1 MRTASIL
8 FLVLSYA
15 LLPLNFITAKE
26 PIPTPANDPIVGSI
40 EPYLFRQILKNQN
53 LEDSIANHWRDPGL
67 QELVKKHGIQLFGG
81 PMLGDV
87 TSTSAK
93 FWLRATSPCS
103 ITLKITEPNPENP
116 SILTFKAKATE
127 ANDLTVVVEANG
139 LKPFTEYIANFSDE
153 NGPVGRRENRFR
165 TSPALGQK
173 ERFSVAFGGGARYN
187 PPKERIW
194 KTVANRNPH
203 AFLFLGD
210 NLYQDKPTHRNL
222 QRVYYYRRQ
231 MRPEFIE
238 LSATTACYAIW
249 DDHDFGANDVSGG
262 IEPFKP
268 AWKLPVWK
276 VFKENW
282 PNPYFGGGEK
292 QPGCWFDFSI
302 GDVDFFMTDGRYYRD
317 FKKGTMLGP
326 VQKQWL
332 KEKLSNSKATFKVIA
347 SGTLWTETA
356 DKGGKDSWW
365 GVPEERE
372 EIFSL
377 IDEKNIGGVI
387 LLSADRHRTDVYKIK
402 RLNGYDLYEF
412 ETSKLTNNH
421 THGTKK
427 EALFSYNKGNFFGL
441 LDFDL
446 TKKDPEMTF
455 RCITMEDEEV
465 YNLTLRESQL
475 SHSGIKLE
483 NGPKFNF
490 DYRKKGPHGSPN
502 SIEAVVQDS
511 AVVFEVKS
519 GSGIGSGKIKLREG
533 NWPKKVFVRLHLAGL
548 EGFKVSNGK
557 KILKGFHM
565 SNKSNGTRKEE
576 LKIRMLDAKG
586 NPVEGKYLLKFS
598 GSNKVPSE
606 RLKGY
611 FEVTIPAVLLS
622 QDVKELEINWVDFYR
637 R

>member
-1 MRTASIL
+1 MVGPMEPYFFKKIL
-8 FLVLSYA
+8 NGRDL
-15 LLPLNFITAKE
+15 
-26 PIPTPANDPIVGSI
+26 DGSI
-40 EPYLFRQILKNQN
+40 AQHWKDPELQAILK
-53 LEDSIANHWRDPGL
+53 
-67 QELVKKHGIQLFGG
+67 KHEIDLFGG

-87 TSTSAK
+87 TATTAK
-93 FWLRATSPCS
+93 FWLRATRPGKLIVKVNESASGKPV
-103 ITLKITEPNPENP
+103 
-116 SILTFKAKATE
+116 FQAE
-127 ANDLTVVVEANG
+127 AMAAQENDLVVVLAVEG
-139 LKPFTEYIANFSDE
+139 LKPFTHYVAEFTDE
-153 NGPVGRRENRFR
+153 NGPVGRRANRFR
-165 TSPALGQK
+165 TSPAKDQK
-173 ERFSVAFGGGARYN
+173 ARFSVGFGGGARYN

-194 KTVANRNPH
+194 KTIAGRLPH

-231 MRPEFIE
+231 MRPEFVE

-262 IEPFKP
+262 LDPFKP
-268 AWKLPVWK
+268 DWKVPVWK

-326 VQKQWL
+326 VQKKWL
-332 KEKLSNSKATFKVIA
+332 KEKLSTSTATFKVIA

-377 IDEKNIGGVI
+377 IDEEKIGGVI
-387 LLSADRHRTDVYKIK
+387 LLSADRHRTDVYEIK
-402 RLNGYDLYEF
+402 RPKGYTLYEF

-421 THGTKK
+421 THGTKSQ
-427 EALFSYNKGNFFGL
+427 AIFSYNKGNFFGL

-455 RCITMEDEEV
+455 RCITIDNEEV
-465 YNLTLRESQL
+465 YNLTLKRSQL
-475 SHSGIKLE
+475 QAKAASSSGNK
-483 NGPKFNF
+483 PKFNF
-490 DYRKKGPHGSPN
+490 DYRKKGPHGTPN
-502 SIEAVVQDS
+502 SIEATVGDS
-511 AVVFEVKS
+511 VVVFDVKS
-519 GSGIGSGKIKLREG
+519 GPGIGSGKIQLVEG
-533 NWPKKVFVRLHLAGL
+533 NWPEEVFVRLHLAGL

-557 KILKGFHM
+557 TILKGFHM

-576 LKIRMLDAKG
+576 LTIRMLDLEG
-586 NPVEGKYLLKFS
+586 NPVKGKYLLKS
-598 GSNKVPSE
+598 
-606 RLKGY
+606 KGY
-611 FEVTIPAVLLS
+611 YEVSIPPSLLTPE
-622 QDVKELEINWVDFYR
+622 VKELEINWVDFYR
-637 R
+637 